1 MRTGISRLI
10 AAFTGFPFSSGG
22 ASQRPDWFSTH
33 PSIVAIP
40 ESGRGVSETPRRL
53 HMASRPAQ
61 PPSPSPGRQPSYSG
75 RSGALAHGSPV
86 WRALEPVSGR
96 VQGLPKNRIGAA
108 GVIRDGSLEAR
119 SNAHQASATNAE
131 RRRLHSL
138 AAGSPHG
145 GKAAIQGDP
154 PCPPFRATPTCT
166 APTTGVSGCV
176 NRRSSRASM
185 SSGAAGG

>member
-61 PPSPSPGRQPSYSG
+61 PPPPSPGRQPSYSG

-96 VQGLPKNRIGAA
+96 VQGLATNTRLSGSPRTGPGSDDIGPENPADIFLRKDA
-108 GVIRDGSLEAR
+108 VRSGFSGGREHHPRASSAR
-119 SNAHQASATNAE
+119 STTREHPHWRVAS
-131 RRRLHSL
+131 RRF
-138 AAGSPHG
+138 GGCHG
-145 GKAAIQGDP
+145 GYP
-154 PCPPFRATPTCT
+154 L
-166 APTTGVSGCV
+166 TG
-176 NRRSSRASM
+176 
-185 SSGAAGG
+185 